1 MTSADPLTPQ
11 DLAGFGLLG
20 ELTEEQCS
28 VVASLAH
35 PVSYAVGRLII
46 EEGRTAD
53 RCWLIRSGEVSL
65 EIHRPG
71 MPPNTLQTLGPGD
84 VLGWS
89 WLVPPHRWRFDARVT
104 APVTAIELDALA
116 LRERAAEDPAL
127 GYCLAVQMV
136 KVLADRLHST
146 RARLEDMYGKPR

>member
-1 MTSADPLTPQ
+1 MTDPLTTQ
-11 DLAGFGLLG
+11 DCADFELLTG
-20 ELTEEQCS
+20 LTEDQCA
-28 VVASLAH
+28 VIASLAH
-35 PVSYAVGRLII
+35 TVSYDVGRLII

-71 MPPNTLQTLGPGD
+71 MPANTLQTLGPGD

-89 WLVPPHRWRFDARVT
+89 WLVSPHRWRFDARVT
-104 APVTAIELDALA
+104 APVTAIELDGVR
-116 LRERAAEDPAL
+116 LREHAEADPAL
-127 GYCLAVQMV
+127 GYALAVQMV

-146 RARLEDMYGKPR
+146 RARLEDLYGSPR

>member
-1 MTSADPLTPQ
+1 MTDPLTTQ
-11 DLAGFGLLG
+11 DCADFELLTG
-20 ELTEEQCS
+20 LTEDQCATI
-28 VVASLAH
+28 ASLAH
-35 PVSYAVGRLII
+35 TVSYDVGRLII

-71 MPPNTLQTLGPGD
+71 MPANTLQTLGPGD

-104 APVTAIELDALA
+104 APVTAIELDAVR
-116 LRERAAEDPAL
+116 LREYAEADPAL
-127 GYCLAVQMV
+127 GYALAVQMV

-146 RARLEDMYGKPR
+146 RARLEDLYGSPR